1 MRKVPKEKDPYLP
14 ESAVSARTRCLPGAL
29 LGKGVSGNETWGDG
43 ARLGVL
49 GRLRHFYLL
58 FILFLLIILLNIFI
72 NYLFLY
78 LYKNLYLSIFI
89 FIFLLNI
96 YFY

>member
-49 GRLRHFYLL
+49 GRLGLFYIL
-58 FILFLLIILLNIFI
+58 FILFLLNIFI
-72 NYLFLY
+72 NYLFLF
-78 LYKNLYLSIFI
+78 LY
-89 FIFLLNI
+89 
-96 YFY
+96 